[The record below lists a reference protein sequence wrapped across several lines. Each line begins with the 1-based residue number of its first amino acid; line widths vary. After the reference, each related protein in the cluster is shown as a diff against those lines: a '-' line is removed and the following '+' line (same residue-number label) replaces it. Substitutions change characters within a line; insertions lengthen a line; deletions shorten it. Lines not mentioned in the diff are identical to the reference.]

1 VSDRIEIFCAYAQ
14 SDEEWVKELEKRLK
28 PFEDQRVISLW
39 SSRLIAA
46 GEDWKLVTEKHLQ
59 RASIILLLISPDFL
73 AFDYRYGPEM
83 KQALDQALEKLVRII
98 PILLRPVDWPH
109 VPFGHLEP
117 LPPNATFILQRDNRD
132 QAFVEVVA
140 GIRRAIENVAASFAR
155 TDFPSIWNVPFPR
168 NLFFIGREDLLAQ
181 LHTQLQQGQT
191 AALSQA
197 ISGLGGVGKTQLAVE
212 YAYRYYQEY
221 QAVLWVH
228 AESVEVLTTSY
239 TEIATLLNLPVKEEP
254 EQAIIIQ
261 GVKAWLQN
269 HRDWLLILDNA
280 DELDILPAFL
290 PPRLG
295 GHVIITTRAIAPGRF
310 AQRLLV
316 ETFPQEQGILFLLRR
331 AGLIALNADASQASP
346 ENQALAEL
354 IMREMGGLPLALD
367 QIGAYL
373 ETTGSSLAAYWQ
385 LYQQHRV
392 DLLKDYR
399 GLLVDHPPIATTW
412 SLSIAR
418 VEERNPAA
426 VDLLRLCAYL
436 SPDAIGEDILI
447 QGADTLPPT
456 LSTTVADGYLLDQA
470 IEALRA
476 YSLIIRDTQARALVV
491 HRLIQTVV
499 RDSLPAEIQKQWT
512 QYVVAL
518 INQAFLDVEFASWP
532 QCEHCL
538 PHALL
543 CAQWIKQERMV
554 TPEAMHLLDQLG
566 YYLTLRGRYSEA
578 EPFLLQALS
587 IHEQQLGF
595 EHLDTATSLYHLA
608 LLYRHQ
614 GKYTQAEPLFQ
625 RALSIREQQL
635 GASHPDTAMSLYDLA
650 VLYEVQA
657 KYAEAETLY
666 LRALTIQEHTL
677 GPQHADF
684 AKTLDDLGVLHRAQ
698 GKYAQAEQFYQRALA
713 IREQVLGPSHPD
725 LARSLDSL
733 AVLYYD
739 QGKHQ
744 QAESLYQRTL
754 AIQEQ
759 ALGPHHP
766 DVATTLNNLAGLYYE
781 QKKYDQ
787 AEPLHQRALE
797 IREQILGPHHPDVAT
812 TLNHLAGLSI
822 HRGNY
827 NQAISF
833 LERALTIREE
843 TFGPDH
849 PRVASTQSNL
859 ASLYIRQG
867 KYAQAELLLQ
877 RSLLTREQVLGP
889 QHPDVAHSLINLAR
903 LYYAQGKN
911 EEGEPLYQR
920 ALAIEEAAFGPQ
932 RPLVIQHICGLADL
946 YSDEGKDAQAKALY
960 QRALTLGE
968 QALGSQHPDVVSIR
982 EKYTRLLQR
991 ESREE

>member
-456 LSTTVADGYLLDQA
+456 LSTAVADGYLLDQA

-476 YSLIIRDTQARALVV
+476 YSLIIRDTQARALAV

-499 RDSLPAEIQKQWT
+499 RDSLPAEVQKQWV
-512 QYVVAL
+512 QHVVAL
-518 INQAFLDVEFASWP
+518 INRAFLDVEFASWP
-532 QCEHCL
+532 QCEYCL

-543 CAQWIKQERMV
+543 CAQWIKQEQIV
-554 TPEAMHLLDQLG
+554 TPEAMHLLDQIG

-578 EPFLLQALS
+578 EPFLLQTHAL
-587 IHEQQLGF
+587 HEQQLGP
-595 EHLDTATSLYHLA
+595 EHLDTATSLHHLA
-608 LLYRHQ
+608 LLYRYQ
-614 GKYTQAEPLFQ
+614 GKYPQAEPLFQ
-625 RALSIREQQL
+625 RTLSIREQQL
-635 GASHPDTAMSLYDLA
+635 GPEHQDTATSLYDLA
-650 VLYEVQA
+650 VLYELQA

-666 LRALTIQEHTL
+666 RRALVIQEQTL

-684 AKTLDDLGVLHRAQ
+684 ARTLRGLGELYRAQ

-713 IREQVLGPSHPD
+713 VYEQALGPSHPD
-725 LARSLDSL
+725 VARSLDSL
-733 AVLYYD
+733 AILYCG
-739 QGKHQ
+739 QGKYQ
-744 QAESLYQRTL
+744 QAESLFQRAL
-754 AIQEQ
+754 AIREQ

-766 DVATTLNNLAGLYYE
+766 DVAITLNNLAGLTI
-781 QKKYDQ
+781 DQ
-787 AEPLHQRALE
+787 
-797 IREQILGPHHPDVAT
+797 
-812 TLNHLAGLSI
+812 
-822 HRGNY
+822 GNY
-827 NQAISF
+827 YQAISF
-833 LERALTIREE
+833 LERALAIREE
-843 TFGPDH
+843 TLGPQH
-849 PRVASTQSNL
+849 PHVARSQNNL
-859 ASLYIRQG
+859 AYLYRLQG
-867 KYAQAELLLQ
+867 KYTQAELLLQ

-889 QHPDVAHSLINLAR
+889 QHPDVAYTLINWAY

-911 EEGEPLYQR
+911 SEGEQLYQR
-920 ALAIEEAAFGPQ
+920 ALAIKEAALGPQ
-932 RPLVIQHICGLADL
+932 HPQVIQDICGLADL
-946 YSDEGKDAQAKALY
+946 YSDEGRDAQAKLLY
-960 QRALTLGE
+960 QRALTLCE
-968 QALGSQHPDVVSIR
+968 QALGPSHPDVISIQ
-982 EKYTRLLQR
+982 EKYTRLLHR
-991 ESREE
+991 ENNKE